1 MFNTGNCPSV
11 PIVANLDGNNNGNN
25 WNDGSWLWFLIV
37 VFAIFGGW
45 GNGFGGFGGTNGGVG
60 SEIQRGFDNS
70 AVISKLDGISNGLC
84 DGFYAMNNSML
95 TGFNGINTNIM
106 QTGYGIQQA
115 VNADTVAN
123 MQNTKSNWLGGESM
137 HIERIHKM
145 QECLTEK
152 AVNEFEKGI
161 ENVDTSEMGEVVD
174 MIKDLAEAEYHSI
187 ISKAMKKADEEEEE
201 YDKELLRSLK
211 AEYGEESGRRY
222 YDQYRYANGR
232 FAPKGRGIR
241 RGYEEPPYYHMPV
254 NYNDMEY
261 MRDMDK
267 SRGKMYYSE
276 PIAPHVSESNYDR
289 AKRHYTET
297 KEMHKGASTED
308 KEHKMKALDMYIREL
323 SGDISELLNDMTP
336 DERNLLRTK
345 MSNLAS
351 KL

>member
-1 MFNTGNCPSV
+1 
-11 PIVANLDGNNNGNN
+11 
-25 WNDGSWLWFLIV
+25 
-37 VFAIFGGW
+37 
-45 GNGFGGFGGTNGGVG
+45 
-60 SEIQRGFDNS
+60 
-70 AVISKLDGISNGLC
+70 
-84 DGFYAMNNSML
+84 
-95 TGFNGINTNIM
+95 
-106 QTGYGIQQA
+106 
-115 VNADTVAN
+115 
-123 MQNTKSNWLGGESM
+123 M
-137 HIERIHKM
+137 HVERIHKM

-152 AVNEFEKGI
+152 AVNELEKGV
-161 ENVDTSEMGEVVD
+161 ENVDTSEMGQVVD

-232 FAPKGRGIR
+232 FAPKGRGTR

-297 KEMHKGASTED
+297 KEMHSGITPED
-308 KEHKMKALDMYIREL
+308 KEQRMKALDKYIKTVTNEIIKIV
-323 SGDISELLNDMTP
+323 SDNATAE
-336 DERNLLRTK
+336 EKNLIK
-345 MSNLAS
+345 SNINNLVS
-351 KL
+351 RF

>member
-1 MFNTGNCPSV
+1 
-11 PIVANLDGNNNGNN
+11 
-25 WNDGSWLWFLIV
+25 
-37 VFAIFGGW
+37 
-45 GNGFGGFGGTNGGVG
+45 
-60 SEIQRGFDNS
+60 
-70 AVISKLDGISNGLC
+70 
-84 DGFYAMNNSML
+84 
-95 TGFNGINTNIM
+95 
-106 QTGYGIQQA
+106 
-115 VNADTVAN
+115 
-123 MQNTKSNWLGGESM
+123 M
-137 HIERIHKM
+137 HVERIHKM

-152 AVNEFEKGI
+152 AVNELEKGV
-161 ENVDTSEMGEVVD
+161 ENVDTSEMGQVVD

-187 ISKAMKKADEEEEE
+187 ISKAMKKANEEEEE

-232 FAPKGRGIR
+232 FAPKGRGTR

-297 KEMHKGASTED
+297 KEMHSGITPED
-308 KEHKMKALDMYIREL
+308 KEQRMKALDKYIKTVTNEIIKIV
-323 SGDISELLNDMTP
+323 SDNATAE
-336 DERNLLRTK
+336 EKNLIK
-345 MSNLAS
+345 SNINNLVS
-351 KL
+351 RF